1 MYLGMVLIGAVHGLI
16 FLPVLLCY
24 FGPNSKQKTMND
36 AKGEIVENEKLRETE
51 E

>member
-24 FGPNSKQKTMND
+24 FGPNSKQKTMN
-36 AKGEIVENEKLRETE
+36 AKEEMVENDKIGETE